1 MVILLVQIRGLEI
14 RILDLGC
21 LATVGEELV
30 AGMGNEPFSSP
41 VSAVLIRHPEKGYIL
56 CDTGNDEE
64 WRNTYPEAAKKVFP
78 VARFV
83 KITDALRKEGVA
95 SDDINTLVLS
105 HLHFDHTP
113 AILSGNE
120 SGKKC
125 NRLRGGA

>member
-1 MVILLVQIRGLEI
+1 MRGLEI

-64 WRNTYPEAAKKVFP
+64 WRNTYPEAAKKSVP
-78 VARFV
+78 CR
-83 KITDALRKEGVA
+83 KIRK
-95 SDDINTLVLS
+95 D
-105 HLHFDHTP
+105 
-113 AILSGNE
+113 
-120 SGKKC
+120 
-125 NRLRGGA
+125 NRRAEKRGGGIGRYQYPGTIASAFRSYTCDTFRERKRQKM